1 MRLDADMRQNSY
13 QSWHNYLHFS
23 NDSTTYATLNAL
35 MSIGNICGA
44 PFQTFADVIGR
55 RGINWVGNF
64 IVIIAAILQGCAQNM
79 PMFMAGRF
87 LLGFGSAIMSS
98 PQYMA
103 EVAPAHL
110 RGRLVGIFGSCF
122 QVGSVIMLAA
132 MVGFTDLSD
141 SNNWQWRVPLLL
153 EAMFPL
159 IVCVLIYI
167 LTPESP
173 RWLVMKGKI
182 AQARE
187 VIAKHHTVSE
197 DVNAPLVDA
206 VIRQIEDSL
215 ESDRILNRQWWNWTV
230 FVTKAARY
238 RFLILI
244 LYAIFQQWNG
254 GGIITYYLSP
264 MLDQIGI
271 TSPRDQLGWNL
282 GLTLVYWLFTLIGAT
297 FIDKFRRRT
306 LIFTSLILFAILQTA
321 ATLTSWQ
328 YKYVS
333 PRHFMHILLT
343 ILALRGTPSL
353 LLGSQ

>member
-1 MRLDADMRQNSY
+1 
-13 QSWHNYLHFS
+13 
-23 NDSTTYATLNAL
+23 

-55 RGINWVGNF
+55 RGINWLGNA
-64 IVIIAAILQGCAQNM
+64 IVIFAAILQGCAQNM

-87 LLGFGSAIMSS
+87 FLGFGSAIMSS

-103 EVAPAHL
+103 EVSPAHL

-122 QVGSVIMLAA
+122 QVGSVLMLAA

-141 SNNWQWRVPLLL
+141 NNNWQWRVPLLL
-153 EAMFPL
+153 EAIFPL
-159 IVCVLIYI
+159 IVCTFIYV

-173 RWLVMKGKI
+173 RFLVMKGKI
-182 AQARE
+182 SKARQ
-187 VIAKHHTVSE
+187 VIAKYHTASE
-197 DVNAPLVDA
+197 DENAPLVDA
-206 VIRQIEDSL
+206 VIRQIEESL
-215 ESDRILNRQWWNWTV
+215 ESDRVLNRQWWNWTV
-230 FVTKAARY
+230 FFTKAARY
-238 RFLILI
+238 RFLILV

-254 GGIITYYLSP
+254 GGVITFYLSP

-271 TSPRDQLGWNL
+271 TKPRDQLGWNL

-306 LIFTSLILFAILQTA
+306 LIFTALIVFAILQTA

-328 YKYVS
+328 YK
-333 PRHFMHILLT
+333 
-343 ILALRGTPSL
+343 
-353 LLGSQ
+353 

>member
-1 MRLDADMRQNSY
+1 
-13 QSWHNYLHFS
+13 
-23 NDSTTYATLNAL
+23 

-64 IVIIAAILQGCAQNM
+64 IVMIAAILQGCAQNM

-110 RGRLVGIFGSCF
+110 RGRLVGIFGSFF
-122 QVGSVIMLAA
+122 QVGSVITLAA
-132 MVGFTDLSD
+132 MVGFTDLSN

-153 EAMFPL
+153 EAVFPL
-159 IVCVLIYI
+159 IVCVFIFI

-173 RWLVMKGKI
+173 RYLIMRGRE
-182 AQARE
+182 AEARE

-197 DVNAPLVDA
+197 DRNAPVVDA
-206 VIRQIEDSL
+206 VLRQIEDSL
-215 ESDRILNRQWWNWTV
+215 ESDRILNRQWWNWSV
-230 FVTKAARY
+230 FVTKVARY

-254 GGIITYYLSP
+254 GGIITFYLSP

-282 GLTLVYWLFTLIGAT
+282 GLTLVYWVFTLVGAT
-297 FIDKFRRRT
+297 FVDKFRRRT
-306 LIFTSLILFAILQTA
+306 LIFTALILFAILQTA
-321 ATLTSWQ
+321 ATLTSWK
-328 YKYVS
+328 YK
-333 PRHFMHILLT
+333 
-343 ILALRGTPSL
+343 
-353 LLGSQ
+353 